1 MKVLHVLDWYRPFGG
16 AERLLFSMLE
26 ALESAGHENVV
37 IAKDTPGQ
45 MRTTCR
51 PEHFLENLEADYA
64 SVPALSWLRRTEWVD
79 RLQGE
84 IAEIIRL
91 ERPEVAH
98 VHNLQNPF
106 VLKALTRDLPT
117 VRSVH
122 DPRLY
127 CFTNWRLLPD
137 KSICPHA
144 LGSRCVTE
152 GCLPKNPFSSHRL
165 VKEAPYRLMHLRAHR
180 DVDVLIAESRAT
192 YECYR
197 QNGFPAEQIAL
208 LPNMT
213 QVLGSWEDVVRF
225 NERYHDPTG
234 RTVLY
239 VGRASYE
246 KGIDHLV
253 DAMAHVPKPWRLILV
268 TGGPHLAAVRGRIRE
283 LGLEDSVELPGVLS
297 YEETRTYYARADVVV
312 FPSVWIESFG
322 LVGLEAMANGK
333 PVAAFRTGGIPD
345 WLDDGRTGL
354 LAPLGDVLA
363 LASKIGRLLD
373 DPALARRMGRAGYDR
388 VTRDFNAARYLE
400 GLLKIYEAALEK
412 RSVPAARIHEARP
425 VPVAV

>member
-1 MKVLHVLDWYRPFGG
+1 MKILHVLDWYRPFGG

-37 IAKDTPGQ
+37 IANDISGQ
-45 MRTTCR
+45 MPTKRR
-51 PEHFLENLEADYA
+51 PEYFLEYLEADLA
-64 SVPALSWLRRTEWVD
+64 GAPLLSWLRRAEWVN

-106 VLKALTRDLPT
+106 VLKTLTRDLPT

-137 KSICPHA
+137 NSICPHA
-144 LGSRCVTE
+144 LGRKCVTE

-180 DVDVLIAESRAT
+180 SVDILIAESHAMH
-192 YECYR
+192 ECYR
-197 QNGFPAEQIAL
+197 QNGFAAEQIAL

-213 QVLGSWEDVVRF
+213 QVHGSWEEIVRF
-225 NERYHDPTG
+225 NERYHDPTQ
-234 RTVLY
+234 RTVLF

-253 DAMAHVPKPWRLILV
+253 EAMAQVPKPWRLILV
-268 TGGPHLAAVRGRIRE
+268 TGGPRLAAVRGRIRD
-283 LGLEDSVELPGVLS
+283 LGLEDSIEIPGVLS
-297 YEETRTYYARADVVV
+297 YEETRTHYARADVVV

-333 PVAAFRTGGIPD
+333 PLVAFRTGGIPD

-354 LAPLGDVLA
+354 LVPLKDVAA
-363 LASKIGRLLD
+363 LARSIARLLD
-373 DPALARRMGRAGYDR
+373 EPALARRMGRAGYDR
-388 VTRDFNAARYLE
+388 VVRDFNAELYLE
-400 GLLKIYEAALEK
+400 RLLRVYESALEK
-412 RSVPAARIHEARP
+412 RNVITGRIQEARP
-425 VPVAV
+425 VPVGV